1 MSRYKRLYDS
11 LIINEE
17 LLEMFPGL
25 LGEWLL
31 DKKEFILLQQ
41 QMEDFSSI
49 VDTEEEDFNE

>member
-49 VDTEEEDFNE
+49 VDTEEEDFNG